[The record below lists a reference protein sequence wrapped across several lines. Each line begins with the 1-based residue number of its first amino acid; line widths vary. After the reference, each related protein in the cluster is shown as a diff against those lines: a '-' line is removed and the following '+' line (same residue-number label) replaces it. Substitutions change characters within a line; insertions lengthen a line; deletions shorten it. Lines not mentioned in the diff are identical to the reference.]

1 MRKVFLLCGMALALV
16 GLVTLPGQALA
27 KDGTLDPTFGD
38 AGLVT
43 TDFGYSNPDVDPAV
57 AAIQADGKIVAAG
70 YTNAS
75 GGYDFALARYN
86 PDGTLDPTFG
96 TAGLV
101 TTDFGGTG
109 DTAYAVAI
117 QADGKIVAGGWAIGD
132 EYHLDFAL
140 ARYEIAQTPDQ
151 ALIDKAEE
159 LLESFNEAVADG
171 YLVGTGN
178 AKAAPG
184 RLNAV
189 RNKLIEAESFIA
201 GGDYESALAILYDIY
216 KLCDG
221 NPKPPDLVEGSAAA
235 DLSDEVWALIEM
247 IEEATS

>member
-27 KDGTLDPTFGD
+27 KDGTLDPDFGN
-38 AGLVT
+38 AGLVV
-43 TDFGYSNPDVDPAV
+43 TDFGGSYDRAV
-57 AAIQADGKIVAAG
+57 AVDIQADGKIVAAG
-70 YTNAS
+70 ITNTS

-117 QADGKIVAGGWAIGD
+117 QADGKIVAAGWAIGD